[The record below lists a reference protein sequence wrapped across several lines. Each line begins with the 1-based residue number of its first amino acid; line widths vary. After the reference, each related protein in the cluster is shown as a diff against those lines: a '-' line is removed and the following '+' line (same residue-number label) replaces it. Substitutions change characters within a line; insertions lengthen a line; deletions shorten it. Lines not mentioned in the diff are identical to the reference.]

1 MIIEQWLLIETL
13 DGPGTWSVLAVGTV
27 PRRWKSLARTVS
39 ARLRPIVAA
48 AHDCR
53 EPVARDLPRSRH
65 PWSSRHARAI
75 PVLGADGRVY
85 GVRFWVGTGEPP
97 EPPRVASFRL
107 DSRTRRIEVD
117 ATALDPTFDPGR
129 TVWIG
134 AETFEHVERFDQ
146 ALDLVAILLRAE
158 PGSRWLGEITV
169 RTPAGL
175 RTLLLAVRNGIESPH
190 EWRGL
195 LADVT
200 DSVPPLGKSFEAT
213 TVDALVNT
221 NPGLYLAVVDTARVR
236 LIRWIGGPIP
246 GLRWSGDTD
255 ERTMPHPDDRA
266 RILAARTALLKGSPL
281 HTLPA
286 LRLATTDGNWL
297 TVDCEAS
304 PLPYSPP
311 DAGPPQFALVRC
323 QLRGE

>member
-13 DGPGTWSVLAVGTV
+13 DGPGTWSVLAVGTA

-97 EPPRVASFRL
+97 EPPRVSSFRL

-175 RTLLLAVRNGIESPH
+175 RTLLLAVRNGIDSPH

-221 NPGLYLAVVDTARVR
+221 NPGPRRLRHRPRRGLHIGSGQKHAGNKKTKHTGNKKTKHAGMTDDGRASRPVLRRSGARPRRSGMLLAGTYVQ
-236 LIRWIGGPIP
+236 
-246 GLRWSGDTD
+246 
-255 ERTMPHPDDRA
+255 
-266 RILAARTALLKGSPL
+266 AAAW
-281 HTLPA
+281 A
-286 LRLATTDGNWL
+286 VA
-297 TVDCEAS
+297 
-304 PLPYSPP
+304 
-311 DAGPPQFALVRC
+311 
-323 QLRGE
+323 